1 MIAQKKVE
9 IVINKPYLKKIL
21 EFLQNEGVKG
31 YTVIEDAL
39 GLGERGLMRGDEIT
53 DTFKNSYIFTVCDE
67 ETASRIAQG
76 IVPYLKKYGGV
87 CLIYDVLYVKH

>member
-21 EFLQNEGVKG
+21 EFLEKQGVKG

-67 ETASRIAQG
+67 ETANRIAKD

-87 CLIYDVLYVKH
+87 CIISDVLYVVH